1 MSVFRY
7 SEKAHGYLGNTD
19 RAMNGDKCLPWNNP
33 VFLEFFG
40 LKAADFPDKDIPGA
54 VCRNPVNNINTGL
67 TDKGPWCFTGL
78 IDKPNYMSSC
88 DIPLRGK

>member
-19 RAMNGDKCLPWNNP
+19 RAMNGDQCLPWNNS
-33 VFLEFFG
+33 VFIEFFG
-40 LKAADFPDKDIPGA
+40 LKAADFPDKEIPGA